1 MKEQKN
7 GNRFT
12 NFIKTST
19 SVRMFIV
26 GFLILILLVPLAYI
40 KDLIKDRKQLQTEVI
55 EEINDSWGSEIVLYG
70 PILKIPYYTYSES
83 TITDT
88 KTKKTQTIRERST
101 NYAHFFPNEL
111 DVSGNIATEL
121 KKRGIYSTSV
131 YNAKTTIKG
140 NFIKPDFSF
149 IDHIPN
155 KDILWDKT
163 QVILQ
168 TSNLKGLN
176 DEMLIQFGDQK
187 LAFESKFQNT
197 EKFSQNQFDKYGN
210 YTKTIAKYTIET
222 PVFNLIDILKKASIS
237 YHMDYNASGS
247 SQFRIIPIG
256 KETKM
261 HLTSNW
267 KDASF
272 NGEFLPY
279 NPDKIK
285 EDGFDARWKILQMNR
300 PYGQQFKSLPDLY
313 NYSFGVDF
321 FIPVDDYQQNERS
334 AKYGFLMIA
343 LTFLLFF
350 LIQTLSK
357 INIHPFQYMMIGLAL
372 VIFYTLL
379 ISISEHSDFTK
390 AYLIAG
396 SAVVLLITFYS
407 KSILKIWKFPLFI
420 GLSLSALYGFIY
432 VIIQLENYAL
442 LVGSIGLFAILAAV
456 MYASRKIDWS

>member
-1 MKEQKN
+1 MNEQKN
-7 GNRFT
+7 GNRFG
-12 NFIKTST
+12 NWIKNST
-19 SVRMFIV
+19 SVRMFTV
-26 GFLILILLVPLAYI
+26 GFLILILLLPLSYI
-40 KDLIKDRKQLQTEVI
+40 RDLIRDRKQLQSKVI
-55 EEINDSWGSEIVLYG
+55 KEINESWGSEIVLYG
-70 PILKIPYYTYSES
+70 PILKIPYFTYTES

-88 KTKKTQTIRERST
+88 KSKKTQTIREKNI
-101 NYAHFFPNEL
+101 NYAYFFPNEL
-111 DVSGNIATEL
+111 DVNGTIATEL

-149 IDHIPN
+149 IDDIPD
-155 KDILWDKT
+155 KDIIWDKT
-163 QVILQ
+163 QIILQ

-176 DEMLIQFGDQK
+176 DEMIIQFGEQEF
-187 LAFESKFQNT
+187 AFESKFQNT
-197 EKFSQNQFDKYGN
+197 AQFNQNQFDKYGN
-210 YTKTIAKYTIET
+210 YQENISKFTIET
-222 PVFNLIDILKKASIS
+222 PTFDLKNILKKDSIS
-237 YHMDYNASGS
+237 YQMEYNASGS

-261 HLTSNW
+261 QLTSNW

-272 NGEFLPY
+272 KGEFLPY

-285 EDGFDARWKILQMNR
+285 EDGFDANWKVLQMNR
-300 PYGQQFKSLPDLY
+300 PYGQQFQDLPDLY

-372 VIFYTLL
+372 VVFYTLL
-379 ISISEHSDFTK
+379 ISISEHSNFTK
-390 AYLIAG
+390 AYVIAG
-396 SAVVLLITFYS
+396 SAVVILITFYS
-407 KSILKIWKFPLFI
+407 KSILKIWKFPMFI

-442 LVGSIGLFAILAAV
+442 LVGSIGLFTILALV